1 MLSEKRSEDAIFS
14 ALADEN
20 RRWLLTTLAE
30 NSPKTATQLA
40 KDFNALPV
48 NEDGIS
54 RQGVLKHLNILEQA
68 GLVTVQ
74 PKGREKRY
82 FLTPEPLQ
90 TISAWIDLLSAQ
102 WDSRLQRLKT
112 LIENDETL

>member
-1 MLSEKRSEDAIFS
+1 MISEPKTEDAIFS

-20 RRWLLTTLAE
+20 RRWLLVTLAE

-40 KDFNALPV
+40 RDFNALPV

-54 RQGVLKHLNILEQA
+54 RQGVLKHLNILEHA

-74 PKGREKRY
+74 PRGREKRY
-82 FLTPEPLQ
+82 FLTPEPLK
-90 TISAWIDLLSAQ
+90 TVSAWIDLLSAQ
-102 WDSRLQRLKT
+102 WDSRLQRLKA
-112 LIENDETL
+112 LVENDDSL